1 MIIHVCCTVYDLMLI
16 YKLIQ
21 LSLSKDSQFFCWYYL
36 LHQRLSFSLHKGF
49 GRNSMIVN
57 HRKYKSK
64 IIFETLIEM
73 YKTINKIMTYIIYLR
88 IIFISD
94 YFLFLWNN
102 KANITQT
109 LFLFLFLLFILY
121 YLFVLLFIL
130 LLDVFRDIFCNL
142 LCNVVNIIF
151 SFFLY

>member
-1 MIIHVCCTVYDLMLI
+1 MIIHVCCTVYNLVLI

-88 IIFISD
+88 IINFPFQTT
-94 YFLFLWNN
+94 FLFYGFYGIIKPTSPKLY
-102 KANITQT
+102 
-109 LFLFLFLLFILY
+109 FYFYFY
-121 YLFVLLFIL
+121 YLFCIIYLFCYLFYCWMFLETFSATYYVMLLT
-130 LLDVFRDIFCNL
+130 
-142 LCNVVNIIF
+142 
-151 SFFLY
+151 

>member
-1 MIIHVCCTVYDLMLI
+1 MIIHVCCTVYNLVLI

-36 LHQRLSFSLHKGF
+36 FHQRLSFSLHKGF

-64 IIFETLIEM
+64 IIFETLIKM

-102 KANITQT
+102 KANITNSI
-109 LFLFLFLLFILY
+109 FIFISIIYFVLFIC
-121 YLFVLLFIL
+121 FVIYFI
-130 LLDVFRDIFCNL
+130 VGCF
-142 LCNVVNIIF
+142 
-151 SFFLY
+151 